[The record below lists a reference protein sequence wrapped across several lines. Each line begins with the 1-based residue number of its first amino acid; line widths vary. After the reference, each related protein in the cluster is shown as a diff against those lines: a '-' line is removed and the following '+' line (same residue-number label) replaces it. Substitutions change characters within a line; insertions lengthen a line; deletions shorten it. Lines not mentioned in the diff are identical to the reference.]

1 MTLDR
6 DLISY
11 YLEDIRKYK
20 VLEKDE
26 ETELLKKA
34 KAGDIEAK
42 NKLILC
48 NLRLVVNIAKNYVN
62 RGLSLIDLISEGNFG
77 LIYAIE
83 KFDMEKGFRFSTYAV
98 WWIKQSITKAIICKG
113 RGIRI
118 PSYKYD
124 LLSKVNRYVLNRV
137 REEGIYPTVEEISED
152 LNVDKE
158 KIEEIMVAFQDPMS
172 LSASIGDDIQ
182 LEDIIANNSETSIE
196 DDIIEEMGREQ
207 VRQIVKVLD
216 EREKQILKLRFGLDG
231 EEIHTLEEIGQ
242 TFNITRE
249 RVRQIEKKT
258 LKKLKM
264 QCEKIRTSFFKS
276 S

>member
-1 MTLDR
+1 MTLDK

-11 YLEDIRKYK
+11 YLEDIRNYEILK
-20 VLEKDE
+20 KDE
-26 ETELLKKA
+26 EIELLKKA
-34 KAGDIEAK
+34 KAGDNEAK
-42 NKLILC
+42 NKLIVS
-48 NLRLVVNIAKNYVN
+48 NLRLVVNVAKNYVN

-83 KFDMEKGFRFSTYAV
+83 KFDMNKGFRFSTYAV

-124 LLSKVNRYVLNRV
+124 LLSKVNRYVLKRV
-137 REEGIYPTVEEISED
+137 REYGVYPTVDEISEE
-152 LNVDKE
+152 LEIEKE

-172 LSASIGDDIQ
+172 LSMSIGDDIR
-182 LEDIIANNSETSIE
+182 LEDVIADGE
-196 DDIIEEMGREQ
+196 DNTLEDSIIEEIQRSE
-207 VRQIVKVLD
+207 VRQIVKVLAD
-216 EREKQILKLRFGLDG
+216 REKQILKLRFGLDG

-258 LKKLKM
+258 LHKLKVY
-264 QCEKIRTSFFKS
+264 CEKNKHKFF
-276 S
+276 

>member
-83 KFDMEKGFRFSTYAV
+83 KFDMKKGFRFSTYAV

-124 LLSKVNRYVLNRV
+124 EENGSMILSFIRQNK
-137 REEGIYPTVEEISED
+137 EE
-152 LNVDKE
+152 K
-158 KIEEIMVAFQDPMS
+158 
-172 LSASIGDDIQ
+172 
-182 LEDIIANNSETSIE
+182 
-196 DDIIEEMGREQ
+196 
-207 VRQIVKVLD
+207 
-216 EREKQILKLRFGLDG
+216 
-231 EEIHTLEEIGQ
+231 
-242 TFNITRE
+242 
-249 RVRQIEKKT
+249 
-258 LKKLKM
+258 
-264 QCEKIRTSFFKS
+264 
-276 S
+276 

>member
-1 MTLDR
+1 MILDR

-11 YLEDIRKYK
+11 YLEDIRKYQ

-26 ETELLKKA
+26 EAELLKKV
-34 KAGDIEAK
+34 KAGNVEAK

-48 NLRLVVNIAKNYVN
+48 NLRLVVNVAKNYVN

-83 KFDMEKGFRFSTYAV
+83 KFDMDKGFRFSTYAV

-124 LLSKVNRYVLNRV
+124 LLSKVNKYVLNRV
-137 REEGIYPTVEEISED
+137 RDEGIYPNVEEIAKD
-152 LNVDKE
+152 LNLDRE

-182 LEDIIANNSETSIE
+182 LEDIIANSSEISVE
-196 DDIIEEMGREQ
+196 DEIIEEIGREQ
-207 VRQIVKVLD
+207 VREIVRILD

-258 LKKLKM
+258 LKKLKI
-264 QCEKIRTSFFKS
+264 QCEKDKDKFF
-276 S
+276 

>member
-1 MTLDR
+1 MTLDK

-20 VLEKDE
+20 ILDKE
-26 ETELLKKA
+26 EEIELLKKA
-34 KAGDIEAK
+34 KSGDIEAK
-42 NKLILC
+42 NQLILS

-83 KFDMEKGFRFSTYAV
+83 KFDMDKGFRFSTYAV

-124 LLSKVNRYVLNRV
+124 LLSKVNKYVLKRV
-137 REEGIYPTVEEISED
+137 REEGVYPTVEEISEE
-152 LNVDKE
+152 LKIDKD
-158 KIEEIMVAFQDPMS
+158 KIEEIMLAFQDTMS

-182 LEDIIANNSETSIE
+182 LEDIIADTENSSIE
-196 DDIIEEMGREQ
+196 DNIIEEIEREQ
-207 VRQIVKVLD
+207 VREIVKVLD
-216 EREKQILKLRFGLDG
+216 DREKQILKLRFGLDG
-231 EEIHTLEEIGQ
+231 EEIHTLEEIGA

-258 LKKLKM
+258 LQKLKL
-264 QCEKIRTSFFKS
+264 QCEKNKDKFF
-276 S
+276 

>member
-1 MTLDR
+1 MQHDIDK

-11 YLEDIRKYK
+11 YLEDIRKYQI
-20 VLEKDE
+20 LDKDE
-26 ETELLKKA
+26 EIELLKKA
-34 KAGDIEAK
+34 KTGDVEAK
-42 NKLILC
+42 NRLILC
-48 NLRLVVNIAKNYVN
+48 NLRLVVNVAKNYVN

-124 LLSKVNRYVLNRV
+124 LLSKVNRYVLKKV
-137 REEGIYPTVEEISED
+137 REDGMYPAVEEIAEE
-152 LNVDKE
+152 LKIDKD

-182 LEDIIANNSETSIE
+182 LEDIIADSGNSSIE
-196 DDIIEEMGREQ
+196 DNIIEEIGREQ
-207 VRQIVKVLD
+207 VREIVRVLD
-216 EREKQILKLRFGLDG
+216 DREKQILKLRFGLDG
-231 EEIHTLEEIGQ
+231 EEIHTLEEIGE

-258 LKKLKM
+258 LQKLKI
-264 QCEKIRTSFFKS
+264 QCEKNKDKFF
-276 S
+276 